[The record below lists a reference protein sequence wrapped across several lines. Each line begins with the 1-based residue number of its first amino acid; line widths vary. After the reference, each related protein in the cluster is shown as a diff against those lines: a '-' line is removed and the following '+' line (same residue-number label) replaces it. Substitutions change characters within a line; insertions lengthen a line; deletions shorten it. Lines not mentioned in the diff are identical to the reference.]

1 LPRVDDYAAA
11 FDLAARALKAKD
23 PVQAAALAEADFQ
36 DGALGLR
43 FLDQEVRVDL
53 DPVQVRRIDGREIP
67 LTDQVLVLHY
77 LSQAD
82 GRPLAGEWIAY
93 RDIPG
98 AEVYHPV
105 FYQRAVA
112 PLLKAFGPRPE
123 LLEELAAVY
132 PISPGQ
138 AGDVSVVVQA
148 FARVPL
154 ELIIWAGDDEFPAEA
169 NILLDRSVSG
179 YLTAEDVAWV
189 AGRVVYPLAGAARA
203 KGVKA

>member
-23 PVQAAALAEADFQ
+23 PVRVAALAGADFQ
-36 DGALGLR
+36 EGALGLR

-53 DPVQVRRIDGREIP
+53 DPVQVRRTDGREIP

-82 GRPLAGEWIAY
+82 GRPLAGEWVAY

-112 PLLKAFGPRPE
+112 PLLKAFGSRPE

-132 PISPGQ
+132 PSYPGQ

-154 ELIIWAGDDEFPAEA
+154 QLIIWAGDDEFPAEA
-169 NILLDRSVSG
+169 NILLDRSVNG